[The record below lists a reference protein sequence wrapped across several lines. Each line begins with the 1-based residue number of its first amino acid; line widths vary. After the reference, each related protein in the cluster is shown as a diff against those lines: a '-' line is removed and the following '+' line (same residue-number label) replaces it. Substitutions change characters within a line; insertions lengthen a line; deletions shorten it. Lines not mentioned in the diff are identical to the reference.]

1 MLRLLPGSDLIDS
14 FILEKISETKIPGL
28 SISIIKDNEVVYA
41 RGYGYR
47 DLTKLDAMKAETL
60 MGIGSVTKSF
70 TALAIL
76 KLVEEGRLDLYDPVD
91 KYVPIKIKPRNL
103 PMTIHHLLTH
113 SSGIPALG
121 YAEAFIRSVLGLDH
135 YWLPISNPEDIIP
148 FMNKADKWI
157 EAQPGEKF
165 FYLNEGYV
173 LLGQVISEVTGLR
186 YEEFVKESILKP
198 LGMKRSYFYRE
209 EIERDGNWATPYVID
224 RDGKHVA
231 TPFPFGITADGG
243 LISNVLDLARYI
255 NMYLNWGETYGVKII
270 DRSLLE
276 KMLTPYIKTPYQRYG
291 EEAYGYGWSIV
302 PDFHGYKLV
311 NHSGSVL
318 VHTAYVGFIPDKK
331 IGVAILANASGYPL
345 SLIGHYVL
353 TYLLGKDPEEL
364 DFVKR
369 DRILSKLVGEYATYK
384 GTVKISVRRNGD
396 FLIIEEKDRLTEIT
410 LPLVPVEL
418 SEDRALFYTLIRGV
432 KYDVEF
438 RISDKEV
445 ELIYERYKLRKR

>member
-1 MLRLLPGSDLIDS
+1 
-14 FILEKISETKIPGL
+14 
-28 SISIIKDNEVVYA
+28 
-41 RGYGYR
+41 
-47 DLTKLDAMKAETL
+47 
-60 MGIGSVTKSF
+60 
-70 TALAIL
+70 
-76 KLVEEGRLDLYDPVD
+76 
-91 KYVPIKIKPRNL
+91 
-103 PMTIHHLLTH
+103 
-113 SSGIPALG
+113 
-121 YAEAFIRSVLGLDH
+121 
-135 YWLPISNPEDIIP
+135 
-148 FMNKADKWI
+148 
-157 EAQPGEKF
+157 
-165 FYLNEGYV
+165 
-173 LLGQVISEVTGLR
+173 
-186 YEEFVKESILKP
+186 
-198 LGMKRSYFYRE
+198 
-209 EIERDGNWATPYVID
+209 
-224 RDGKHVA
+224 
-231 TPFPFGITADGG
+231 
-243 LISNVLDLARYI
+243 
-255 NMYLNWGETYGVKII
+255 MYLNWGETYGVKII

-302 PDFHGYKLV
+302 PNFHGYKLV